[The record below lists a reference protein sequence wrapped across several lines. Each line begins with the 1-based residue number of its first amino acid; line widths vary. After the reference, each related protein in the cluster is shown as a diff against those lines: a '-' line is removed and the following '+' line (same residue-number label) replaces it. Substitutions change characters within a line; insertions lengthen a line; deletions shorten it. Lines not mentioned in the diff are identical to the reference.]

1 MKMILLYW
9 LPEQQYIIWPVQWG
23 QFPKLTVLTS
33 SLRVAL
39 ELCMM
44 PNINIIQLG
53 GEVREKVL
61 HPIVGSIS
69 ESVLK
74 QFSCHKLFLGV
85 DGIDLEFGI
94 SCSSAA
100 EAHLN
105 QAMIECAEKVIVW
118 RIRLKLIKRFWQN
131 SRSGQGRYYYYG

>member
-1 MKMILLYW
+1 MGSF
-9 LPEQQYIIWPVQWG
+9 Q
-23 QFPKLTVLTS
+23 KLTVLTS

-53 GEVREKVL
+53 GEVRKSSTS
-61 HPIVGSIS
+61 IVGAIS

-85 DGIDLEFGI
+85 DGIDAEFGI
-94 SCSSAA
+94 SCSSAS

-118 RIRLKLIKRFWQN
+118 QIRLKLIKRFWQN
-131 SRSGQGRYYYYG
+131 SRSG